1 MTNVMSQETAPG
13 EVRRDNRCFVCGQ
26 DNPHGLR
33 LLFAYPEP
41 GRAETDLVIPERFSG
56 WERLTHGGLL
66 ATLLDEAMAHACISG
81 AGNAVTVELT
91 VRFLKPVEVGQS
103 VRVSGRVREVKGRVV
118 ETEGEI
124 LDQQGQAAAR
134 GRARFLRM

>member
-1 MTNVMSQETAPG
+1 MNIVMSAEAD

-33 LLFAYPEP
+33 LTFAYPEA
-41 GRAETDLVIPERFSG
+41 GRAETELVIPERFSG
-56 WERLTHGGLL
+56 WARLTHGGLL
-66 ATLLDEAMAHACISG
+66 ATLLDEAMAHACLNME
-81 AGNAVTVELT
+81 GNAVTVELS

-103 VRVSGRVREVKGRVV
+103 VRVSGRVRGVKGRLV

-124 LDQQGQAAAR
+124 LGPQGEAAAR
-134 GRARFLRM
+134 GSGRFLKM